1 MAMSIIC
8 TIRGIPQIY
17 YGTEIAMSSSSD
29 HGELRKDFPGGWPN
43 DEKDA
48 FTGNGLNET
57 ELEAQSYL
65 KKLLNW
71 RKGNLAIAK
80 GDLVHYPVKDNVY
93 VYFRNYQ
100 KNLVMVIVNNSERAK
115 TVYPNQYN
123 EIIKGRTKG
132 VNIINDRLHYLL
144 REINISGKSTMI
156 LEIH

>member
-29 HGELRKDFPGGWPN
+29 HGELRKDFPGGWPD

-65 KKLLNW
+65 KRLLNW

-80 GDLVHYPVKDNVY
+80 GDLVHYPVEDNVY